1 MLLQKGIPF
10 MDYLWNIPY
19 SKEISWDD
27 TICGG
32 DSLYWLLKE
41 YTIFHE
47 ISQNDTIC
55 GGDSLYWLLKKYTIV
70 LFYMLLW
77 EGVLPVH

>member
-32 DSLYWLLKE
+32 DSLY
-41 YTIFHE
+41 
-47 ISQNDTIC
+47 
-55 GGDSLYWLLKKYTIV
+55 
-70 LFYMLLW
+70 
-77 EGVLPVH
+77 